1 MEDFGDISFGAKSG
15 AVFMSSAD
23 GAGGVSTDSFNQS
36 STSPVLPTP
45 FLGTFVSPWGEL
57 NQEPYRIGD
66 DIRNTGVLAA
76 ALDAKARIGN
86 GKGMQPFLL
95 RNIDKDGN
103 EDLEWVD
110 DEEVHDWLE
119 ENESFEFGYDSSY
132 DKHAYGW
139 SCGSYVLNRG
149 KNKIARV
156 RRHDVFEARLDKK
169 DRRTRRIN
177 NLYLCADW
185 RLSGTVFNPDKE
197 AKISLLEEGDE
208 LNDLQGRITGNSRS
222 LEYGFINRTLRN
234 GSQYYPVPTY
244 RSGRAW
250 ISIARS
256 VPAFKQAMFR
266 NQLSIKYLVVI
277 HPKFW
282 EDKYGQLDWNKYTPE
297 QKKEKRQEY
306 HDKIDHYLAGENN
319 AYKSIFTG
327 GFTDSTGK
335 MIPYV
340 EITAIDQKIPG
351 GEFLPDSGAA
361 NSEIL
366 FALMINP
373 AMMGAGNPGGKAYG
387 DTSGG
392 SNVRE
397 SFLVQIMVMEAERRL
412 NASVYNIVKKFN
424 GWSKK
429 LEQSRTIVSGTGAS
443 TPQSKIV
450 KPRLVFRYPTGLL
463 TTLDTGKSTKTET
476 A

>member
-1 MEDFGDISFGAKSG
+1 
-15 AVFMSSAD
+15 
-23 GAGGVSTDSFNQS
+23 
-36 STSPVLPTP
+36 
-45 FLGTFVSPWGEL
+45 
-57 NQEPYRIGD
+57 
-66 DIRNTGVLAA
+66 
-76 ALDAKARIGN
+76 
-86 GKGMQPFLL
+86 
-95 RNIDKDGN
+95 
-103 EDLEWVD
+103 
-110 DEEVHDWLE
+110 
-119 ENESFEFGYDSSY
+119 
-132 DKHAYGW
+132 
-139 SCGSYVLNRG
+139 
-149 KNKIARV
+149 
-156 RRHDVFEARLDKK
+156 
-169 DRRTRRIN
+169 
-177 NLYLCADW
+177 
-185 RLSGTVFNPDKE
+185 
-197 AKISLLEEGDE
+197 
-208 LNDLQGRITGNSRS
+208 
-222 LEYGFINRTLRN
+222 
-234 GSQYYPVPTY
+234 
-244 RSGRAW
+244 
-250 ISIARS
+250 
-256 VPAFKQAMFR
+256 
-266 NQLSIKYLVVI
+266 
-277 HPKFW
+277 
-282 EDKYGQLDWNKYTPE
+282 
-297 QKKEKRQEY
+297 
-306 HDKIDHYLAGENN
+306 
-319 AYKSIFTG
+319 
-327 GFTDSTGK
+327 